1 MNWIQNFVK
10 KLFRIDTRQDRE
22 VVIIEPHTFQA
33 NVIRNKLWYRGDSAE
48 IEQYFQKTARWS
60 VEKARFWAAKAQG
73 SVRKMHSGIVAVVI
87 DRYKDIVL
95 ADMNSISF
103 GDDQEGLEELWDKIF
118 QKERLNDVIGEG
130 IAGALASGDGAFKI
144 TADEC
149 SKYPIV

>member
-1 MNWIQNFVK
+1 
-10 KLFRIDTRQDRE
+10 
-22 VVIIEPHTFQA
+22 
-33 NVIRNKLWYRGDSAE
+33 
-48 IEQYFQKTARWS
+48 
-60 VEKARFWAAKAQG
+60 
-73 SVRKMHSGIVAVVI
+73 MHSGIVAVVI

-149 SKYPIV
+149 SKYPIVEFYDAENVDFVYVHSRLKGNDSNFILTIKTEIRIFGWKRHMAMDISYTNCTMMQGKKRS